1 MAYAGLNNYNFRT
14 ATLDSLYNFFVVAF
28 SAAPG
33 ATYMGQLAEAYNYGL
48 TVQEIVDIFTAKPQ
62 FTDTYPTTMTHQQL
76 ATALINN
83 IVKSSAS
90 ESVKAAGTN
99 QIVEALD
106 FGWTVGRT
114 VYQVFGNLAAMSTT
128 DASWGNT
135 AKQFQNQLVVA
146 RYFTEVMGN
155 TSTDL
160 AALRNVIARVDHN
173 SDVSTVDKIIT
184 LIGTV
189 P

>member
-1 MAYAGLNNYNFRT
+1 
-14 ATLDSLYNFFVVAF
+14 
-28 SAAPG
+28 
-33 ATYMGQLAEAYNYGL
+33 
-48 TVQEIVDIFTAKPQ
+48 
-62 FTDTYPTTMTHQQL
+62 
-76 ATALINN
+76 
-83 IVKSSAS
+83 
-90 ESVKAAGTN
+90 
-99 QIVEALD
+99 
-106 FGWTVGRT
+106 
-114 VYQVFGNLAAMSTT
+114 MSTT